1 MVCIHR
7 VREINH
13 NTLNDY
19 RTNDFQEAETSVGPK
34 MLNKRLGERK
44 QNFIILLVPFML
56 DKQEYVL
63 PLFLGIESK
72 AKGYKSPKTR
82 KYFD

>member
-1 MVCIHR
+1 
-7 VREINH
+7 
-13 NTLNDY
+13 
-19 RTNDFQEAETSVGPK
+19 